1 MNNGNN
7 LAANNLLPIEIQQKY
22 LRQQKCKFWTA
33 IILTNILVALSV
45 YFKMLPEPA
54 APVILQEHPNYQ
66 KISLPLEVFVP
77 LDARSEIPIT
87 ILDQEQKIIVKQ
99 AYLWPNEHCP
109 ASGPCYHTVEILP
122 RDLALLAHHPATVY
136 QAYPY
141 LALTPTSPPQ
151 HSSPDHYELKI

>member
-1 MNNGNN
+1 MNNGINWEK
-7 LAANNLLPIEIQQKY
+7 NNLLPIEIQQKNI
-22 LRQQKCKFWTA
+22 RQQKCKFWTA

-45 YFKMLPEPA
+45 YFKMLPEQG
-54 APVILQEHPNYQ
+54 PVVSLQEHPNYQ

-77 LDARSEIPIT
+77 LDARPEISIT
-87 ILDQEQKIIVKQ
+87 ILDQDQKIIVQQ

-122 RDLALLAHHPATVY
+122 RDLALLARHPTTVY

-151 HSSPDHYELKI
+151 RSSPDHYELKI